1 MLIADILHSCTDEGV
16 AQAAVA
22 SIGGAFA
29 AEVRAAAHRSGLGV
43 GAFTASLLSD
53 FARHATER
61 DWREISV
68 AMAGSDLPVL
78 SGLQALAERGLLH
91 RDRATRLRPHQD
103 ARPQHHLNAH
113 ISMDVR
119 LFA

>member
-1 MLIADILHSCTDEGV
+1 MLIAHILHSCTDEGV

-29 AEVRAAAHRSGLGV
+29 ADVRAAAHRSGVSV
-43 GAFTASLLSD
+43 GAFTASLVSD
-53 FARHATER
+53 FARHASER
-61 DWREISV
+61 DWREISA
-68 AMAGSDLPVL
+68 AMAGSDHPVL
-78 SGLQALAERGLLH
+78 SGLQALAERGLLN

-103 ARPQHHLNAH
+103 ARPDHHL
-113 ISMDVR
+113 SLDLPMDVR